1 MLQQLTDK
9 NRLTKAHTQ
18 AFRSSLALNRNAAGF
33 SKEFKEGIYTL
44 VCDKAVGP
52 YVHMRTTSFL
62 SLVKPLL

>member
-18 AFRSSLALNRNAAGF
+18 AYRSSLALNRNAAGF

-44 VCDKAVGP
+44 VCRFRIR
-52 YVHMRTTSFL
+52 MFML
-62 SLVKPLL
+62 WPLFMM